1 MENILLVILIAIIAG
16 WLATRIMERRRF
28 ALIGSLLISFVGAL
42 LGSFIFQ
49 FVGIP
54 TGGLLTDLIMAIV
67 GAEVLL

>member
-16 WLATRIMERRRF
+16 WLATCIMERRRF

-49 FVGIP
+49 FAGIP